1 MRITEKVSG
10 TVYALAYK
18 YNEKQTYERHLVN
31 IRRWIGPVPN
41 EAPSVIA
48 PHASG
53 DIEVGSIVTVRDEP
67 TSTKLDLA
75 RITSITDETVTV
87 SCFGTRG
94 TSLKSSKFHEV
105 YTLGDKVFLG
115 KPKHNNKAQP
125 WTWQIQVEDV
135 NELIP
140 AQGLVMRKNGSLTAK
155 SIKVVESI
163 LPKATVR
170 SF

>member
-1 MRITEKVSG
+1 M
-10 TVYALAYK
+10 
-18 YNEKQTYERHLVN
+18 
-31 IRRWIGPVPN
+31 
-41 EAPSVIA
+41 
-48 PHASG
+48 
-53 DIEVGSIVTVRDEP
+53 GSIITVRDEP

-75 RITSITDETVTV
+75 RIVSITDETVSV
-87 SCFGTRG
+87 SCFSTRG
-94 TSLKSSKFHEV
+94 SKLRKSRFYEV
-105 YTLGDKVFLG
+105 YTEGNKVFLG
-115 KPKHNNKAQP
+115 KPKRNNKAQP

-140 AQGLVMRKNGSLTAK
+140 AQGLVMRKNGRLNAQ